1 MRSPSKIS
9 RFSRPF
15 AFCLAGAVF
24 STLVLWMGPA
34 TAAGPVPLRPEDS
47 SLPEGIERVTSVE
60 GITEYLL
67 ENGLRVLLF
76 PDPSKPTITVNI
88 TYLVG
93 SLHESYGETGMAH
106 LLEHLVFKGTPNHPD
121 IPQELTEHG
130 AHPNGTTW
138 FDRTNYFETFRAT
151 DENLEWALD
160 LEADR
165 MIHSFIAKKDLDSE
179 MTVVRNE
186 FERGEN
192 NPFRVLMQRT
202 LATSFLWHNY
212 GKSTIGARSDIEH
225 VSIDRLQAFYRKYYQ
240 PDNAVLL
247 VAGKFEEAST
257 LALIA
262 KKFGPIP
269 RPARRLQQPYT
280 AEPAQD
286 GERTVTLR
294 RVGDVQL
301 LMVGYHIPAGSHP
314 DFAAL
319 DLLTHILADTPSG
332 RLHKALVETKKA
344 SRTYGFNFQLHDPGI
359 VLMGAEVRQED
370 SLEEARGA
378 FLSTIEEIRRKPPTP
393 KEVERARTQLLKN
406 IDLTLNDVNRVG
418 LSLSEWVA
426 MGDWRLFFL
435 HRDRLKKVTSEDVHR
450 VAAAYLK
457 PANHTLGQFIPTQE
471 PDRAE
476 IPQRP
481 DLAAMLKDYRGD
493 AAVAAGEAFDPS
505 PGNIE
510 SRVRRLSIGSNL
522 KLALLP
528 KKTRGETVVARIRL
542 HFGDEKSLMHKSTIG
557 GLTGTMLMR
566 GTANRTRQE
575 IQDALDRLKATA
587 RVSGSS
593 TGASASLETVK
604 ENLPEVLRLLGE
616 VFRQP
621 SFPAGEFDTLKEE
634 RLAAIEQQR
643 SNPQAIAAN
652 TFARHGNPYP
662 KGHVHYSASFDEQM
676 AAIESATLEDLKGFH
691 RDFYGASHGEVAVSG
706 DFEPGRIVDVL
717 KEIFP
722 DWNSSGRFQRVE
734 RPFQEI
740 APANRSVETPDKA
753 NAVFIA
759 GMPLAVSDNHQD
771 YPALVLGNYMLGGG
785 FLNSRLAVR
794 IRQKE
799 GLSYGIRAYLN
810 ASAEDDH
817 GSFTTWAIAAPQNIE
832 KVESAFREEV
842 QRALQ
847 DGFTAKEIAAAKSG
861 FLQSRQVTRSQDDR
875 LAGTMASRLFQG
887 RTLAWDEE
895 FERRIDSLT
904 GDRIVSALRRHLD
917 PARMII
923 VKAGDF
929 AAAAEQ

>member
-1 MRSPSKIS
+1 MRSPRKIS
-9 RFSRPF
+9 LSSRLF
-15 AFCLAGAVF
+15 ALSLAGVVF
-24 STLVLWMGPA
+24 STLVLWTGSV
-34 TAAGPVPLRPEDS
+34 AAAAPVPVRPEDS
-47 SLPEGIERVTSVE
+47 SLPEGMERVTSVE
-60 GITEYLL
+60 GITEYRLD
-67 ENGLRVLLF
+67 NGLRVLLF

-106 LLEHLVFKGTPNHPD
+106 LLEHLVFKGTPRHPN

-130 AHPNGTTW
+130 ARPNGTTW

-151 DENLEWALD
+151 DKNLDWALD

-165 MIHSFIAKKDLDSE
+165 MINSFIAKKDLDSE

-192 NPFRVLMQRT
+192 NPFRILMQRT
-202 LATSFLWHNY
+202 LAGAFLWHNY
-212 GKSTIGARSDIEH
+212 GKSTIGARSDIEN
-225 VSIDRLQAFYRKYYQ
+225 VSIDRLKAFYRKHYQ

-247 VAGKFEEAST
+247 VAGKFDEAKT
-257 LALIA
+257 LALVA

-269 RPARRLQQPYT
+269 RPTRKLQKPYT
-280 AEPAQD
+280 SEPTQD
-286 GERTVTLR
+286 GERAVTLR

-301 LMVGYHIPAGSHP
+301 LMAAYHIPAGSHP

-332 RLHKALVETKKA
+332 RLHKSLVESKKA
-344 SRTYGFNFQLHDPGI
+344 SGIYGYNFQLHDPG
-359 VLMGAEVRQED
+359 VVMMGAEVRQED
-370 SLEEARGA
+370 SLEDARNA
-378 FLSTIEEIRRKPPTP
+378 FLHTIDKIKTEHPTP
-393 KEVERARTQLLKN
+393 EEVERARTQLLKN
-406 IDLTLNDVNRVG
+406 IDLALNDVNRVG

-435 HRDRLKKVTSEDVHR
+435 HRDRIRKVTPEDVSR
-450 VAAAYLK
+450 VATTYLK
-457 PANHTLGQFIPTQE
+457 SSNRTLGQFIPTE
-471 PDRAE
+471 DPDRAE

-481 DLAAMLKDYRGD
+481 DVAAMLKDYKGD

-510 SRVRRLSIGSNL
+510 SRVQRLTIGSNL

-528 KKTRGETVVARIRL
+528 KKTRGSTVVANIRL
-542 HFGDEKSLMHKSTIG
+542 HFGDEKNLMGRVTVG
-557 GLTGTMLMR
+557 GLTGSMLMR
-566 GTANRTRQE
+566 GTANRSRQE
-575 IQDALDRLKATA
+575 IQDELDRLKATG
-587 RVSGSS
+587 RVSGGA
-593 TGASASLETVK
+593 TGASASMETVK
-604 ENLPEVLRLLGE
+604 DNLPQVLRLVGE

-621 SFPAGEFDTLKEE
+621 SFPTGEFDTLKEE

-643 SNPQAIAAN
+643 SNPQSIAAN
-652 TFARHGNPYP
+652 TFARHGNRYP
-662 KGHVHYSASFDEQM
+662 KGHVNYSPSFDEQI
-676 AAIESATLEDLKGFH
+676 AAIQSATLDDLKSFH

-706 DFEPGRIVDVL
+706 DFDPDRIVEVL

-722 DWNSSGRFQRVE
+722 DWSSPGGYRRVE

-740 APANRSVETPDKA
+740 APVNRSVETPDKA

-759 GMPLAVSDNHQD
+759 GVPLAVGDSHQD

-799 GLSYGIRAYLN
+799 GLSYGVRAYLD
-810 ASAEDDH
+810 ASSKDER
-817 GSFTTWAIAAPQNIE
+817 GSFATWAIAAPQNIE
-832 KVESAFREEV
+832 KVEAAFREEIE
-842 QRALQ
+842 RALK
-847 DGFTAKEIAAAKSG
+847 DGFTAEEIAAAKSG
-861 FLQSRQVTRSQDDR
+861 YLQSRQVSRSQDSR

-887 RTLAWDEE
+887 RTLAWDAE
-895 FERRIDSLT
+895 FERKVDALS
-904 GDRIVSALRRHLD
+904 GDQIVSVLRRHLD
-917 PARMII
+917 LEKMII

-929 AAAAEQ
+929 AAAAKQ

>member
-1 MRSPSKIS
+1 MRSPITIS
-9 RFSRPF
+9 RFSGPI
-15 AFCLAGAVF
+15 AFCLAGVVF

-34 TAAGPVPLRPEDS
+34 TAAAPVPLRPEES

-60 GITEYLL
+60 GITEYRLR
-67 ENGLRVLLF
+67 NGLRVLLF

-106 LLEHLVFKGTPNHPD
+106 LLEHLVFKGTPKHPD

-130 AHPNGTTW
+130 ARPNGTTW

-151 DENLEWALD
+151 DENLDWALD

-165 MIHSFIAKKDLDSE
+165 MINSFIAKKDLDSE

-192 NPFRVLMQRT
+192 NPFRILMQRT

-212 GKSTIGARSDIEH
+212 GKSTIGARSDIEN

-247 VAGKFEEAST
+247 VAGKFEEAGT

-262 KKFGPIP
+262 KKFGSIP
-269 RPARRLQQPYT
+269 RPTRRLQQPYT
-280 AEPAQD
+280 AEPTQD
-286 GERTVTLR
+286 GERAVRLR

-301 LMVGYHIPAGSHP
+301 LMAAYHIPAGSHP

-332 RLHKALVETKKA
+332 RLHKSLVETKKA
-344 SRTYGFNFQLHDPGI
+344 SRIYGYNFQLHDPGV

-370 SLEEARGA
+370 SLEDARGT
-378 FLSTIEEIRRKPPTP
+378 FLDTIGDIRREPPTP

-406 IDLTLNDVNRVG
+406 IDLALNDVNRVG

-435 HRDRLKKVTSEDVHR
+435 HRDRIRKVTPEDVQR
-450 VAAAYLK
+450 VATTFLK
-457 PANHTLGQFIPTQE
+457 PSNRTLGQYIPTQE

-476 IPQRP
+476 VPQRP
-481 DLAAMLKDYRGD
+481 DVAAMLKDYRGD

-510 SRVRRLSIGSNL
+510 SRVQRITLGSNL

-528 KKTRGETVVARIRL
+528 KKTRGSTVVANMRL
-542 HFGDEKSLMHKSTIG
+542 HFGDETSLMHKGTIG
-557 GLTGTMLMR
+557 GLTGSMLMR

-587 RVSGSS
+587 RVSGGS
-593 TGASASLETVK
+593 TGASASVETVK

-634 RLAAIEQQR
+634 RLSAIEQQR

-652 TFARHGNPYP
+652 TFARHGNRYP
-662 KGHVHYSASFDEQM
+662 KGHVHYSPSFDEQI
-676 AAIESATLEDLKGFH
+676 AAIGSATLEDLKSFH
-691 RDFYGASHGEVAVSG
+691 GDFYGASHGEVALSG
-706 DFEPGRIVDVL
+706 DFEPDRIVEVL
-717 KEIFP
+717 KEILP
-722 DWNSSGRFQRVE
+722 EWNSPSPYRRVAQ
-734 RPFQEI
+734 PFQEI
-740 APANRSVETPDKA
+740 APINRSVETPDKA

-810 ASAEDDH
+810 ARAKDDN

-832 KVESAFREEV
+832 KVESAFREEIE
-842 QRALQ
+842 RALE
-847 DGFTAKEIAAAKSG
+847 DGFAPEEIAAAKSG
-861 FLQSRQVTRSQDDR
+861 FLQSRQVNRSQDGR
-875 LAGTMASRLFQG
+875 LAGTMASRLFQD

-895 FERRIDSLT
+895 FERKIDALS
-904 GDRIVSALRRHLD
+904 GDQIVSVLRRHLD
-917 PARMII
+917 LAKMII

-929 AAAAEQ
+929 AAAKQ